1 MKKGLLK
8 NGGKKMFI
16 VLCRMLGNE
25 YGFMWMNRRV
35 RLFLLLLLMFSI
47 YTLPILYICLLVLFL
62 KIQVFLQ
69 THICRPHKFFI
80 FSFCMFQ
87 VFLPSFRCSNVIKM
101 DFQMHGEQIKSAEE
115 LKNCSAGFRFPIL
128 AKEAI
133 QVKVKLY

>member
-8 NGGKKMFI
+8 NGGKKMYI

-69 THICRPHKFFI
+69 THVSVVLTSFLYLAFVCFKFFCLL
-80 FSFCMFQ
+80 SDVRM
-87 VFLPSFRCSNVIKM
+87 
-101 DFQMHGEQIKSAEE
+101 
-115 LKNCSAGFRFPIL
+115 
-128 AKEAI
+128 
-133 QVKVKLY
+133 